1 MKRIRSLLITTIA
14 AATACAQPTGL
25 RTNHLTDPL
34 GVDDTAPRLEW
45 RSEGKAQATYSV
57 TVGTD
62 SAQVVQGRGSAW
74 ESGTVRSDAR
84 S

>member
-1 MKRIRSLLITTIA
+1 MKRIRSLLITTMA

-45 RSEGKAQATYSV
+45 RSEGKA
-57 TVGTD
+57 
-62 SAQVVQGRGSAW
+62 
-74 ESGTVRSDAR
+74 
-84 S
+84 